1 MSDPLCDGCGAP
13 ISIGDDEHQSLDA
26 LRLFHAEC
34 CFQSPDECDLL
45 HPGDPGYPLYEM
57 EQ

>member
-1 MSDPLCDGCGAP
+1 MTEPLCDGCGAP
-13 ISIGDDEHQSLDA
+13 IELGDDEHQSLDG

-45 HPGDPGYPLYEM
+45 HPGDRDYPLEA
-57 EQ
+57 